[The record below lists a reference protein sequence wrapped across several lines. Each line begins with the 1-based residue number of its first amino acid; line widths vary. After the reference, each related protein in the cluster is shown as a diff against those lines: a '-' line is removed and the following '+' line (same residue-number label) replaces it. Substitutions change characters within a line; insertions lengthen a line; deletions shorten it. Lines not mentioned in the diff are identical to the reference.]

1 MADSPEPNEAAKPR
15 GNGAVAPARGVF
27 GPWISLVG
35 VTALML
41 TLLVLRPG
49 SFFDLGINSY
59 GTWFLDSYAI
69 LASNDAQALGLDV
82 YKPNPLDP
90 FHRPHVYSSWWLYLG
105 RFGLTRAD
113 TGWVGLVL
121 VGGFVA
127 TALATLRPRRYS
139 EAAWYAAVLLAPPM
153 LLAVNRANNDLVV
166 FLLLAILPACVLARS
181 RIVRNVV
188 PFLIAFATGL
198 KYYPAAAALLLLAG
212 RDRRE
217 ARARVVIQALLFA
230 VVGVSIAGD
239 LRRLPGLMPKT
250 EGLMTFGSTAIPSV
264 LNWRL
269 GPWVVLAGFVGL
281 GIATA
286 LWARQARSGQSRKLA
301 GEADTCELRF
311 VLGAALLCACFWLGM
326 NQGYR
331 WVFAIWLAPWLWREG
346 FSRDD
351 GAPRDR
357 LARATGVLLFCVLWT
372 DSAIAVGSNR
382 FIGRVPL
389 DSILRWTNILYFVE
403 QPMTWAFFLCLL
415 ALLVRHLRSHSVL
428 RRQEA

>member
-1 MADSPEPNEAAKPR
+1 MSDPSETNEAAKPQA
-15 GNGAVAPARGVF
+15 NVAVGGTRAVR
-27 GPWISLVG
+27 GPWLALVG
-35 VTALML
+35 ATLLML

-90 FHRPHVYSSWWLYLG
+90 FHRPHVYSSWWLCLG
-105 RFGLTRAD
+105 RLGLTRAD
-113 TGWVGLVL
+113 TLWVSIVL

-127 TALATLRPRRYS
+127 VSLAILRPRRYS
-139 EAAWYAAVLLAPPM
+139 EAAAYAAVLLAPPM
-153 LLAVNRANNDLVV
+153 LLAINRANNDLVV
-166 FLLLAILPACVLARS
+166 FILLAILPVCALARS
-181 RIVRNVV
+181 RVVRNLA

-230 VVGVSIAGD
+230 VVGISIAGD

-250 EGLMTFGSTAIPSV
+250 EGLMTFGSTAIPS
-264 LNWRL
+264 LLDWRL
-269 GPWVVLAGFVGL
+269 GPWVVLAGVVGL
-281 GIATA
+281 GIAAA
-286 LWARQARSGQSRKLA
+286 LWARQARSSTPDAAA
-301 GEADTCELRF
+301 GEADACELRF

-326 NQGYR
+326 NQSYR

-346 FSRDD
+346 FEPAAGS
-351 GAPRDR
+351 RDR
-357 LARATGVLLFCVLWT
+357 LARVTGVLLLAVLWT
-372 DSAIAVGSNR
+372 DSVIAIGINR
-382 FIGRVPL
+382 FLDKIPPGALSRWIGIPYA
-389 DSILRWTNILYFVE
+389 IE
-403 QPMTWAFFLCLL
+403 QPMTWAFFVCLL
-415 ALLVRHLRSHSVL
+415 ALLIRFLRSHSVL
-428 RRQEA
+428 RRTA